1 MNLSIKGGDAM
12 LYFWIA
18 AVIVLLII
26 EVATMQLVTIW
37 FAVGAAAGLIAYLC
51 NLPLVWQIVLFVAV
65 SALALAVTRPFVKR
79 FAHKEIDPTN
89 ADRCI
94 GKTAIVVE
102 DINNNLGKGAVKING
117 AVWTA
122 RSADGEPIETE
133 KEVIIEKIDGV
144 KLIVKKQEVVV

>member
-1 MNLSIKGGDAM
+1 M

-37 FAVGAAAGLIAYLC
+37 FAVGAAAALAAYLFG
-51 NLPLVWQIVLFVAV
+51 LSLGWQIAIFVAV
-65 SALALAVTRPFVKR
+65 SAIALVATRPFVRK

-94 GKTAIVVE
+94 GKTALVVE
-102 DINNNLGKGAVKING
+102 SIDNTKGCGAVKVNG
-117 AVWTA
+117 SVWTA
-122 RSADGEPIETE
+122 RSADGNPVEENE
-133 KEVIIEKIDGV
+133 QVIIEKIDGV
-144 KLIVKKQEVVV
+144 KLIVRKQEEIL

>member
-1 MNLSIKGGDAM
+1 M

-51 NLPLVWQIVLFVAV
+51 NLPLVWQIVLFVVV
-65 SALALAVTRPFVKR
+65 SAVALAVTRPFVKR

>member
-1 MNLSIKGGDAM
+1 M